1 MNQSYNNR
9 RPLSNLF
16 LLTTAIIL
24 LSSCSKAFRF
34 NSSTIVPA
42 ANGKVSVSQD
52 RNKNY
57 QLKIKV
63 KNLAPSESISRPGS
77 AYVVW
82 LETKDN
88 GTKNIGK
95 LRSSKK
101 LFSPAL
107 KASLTTVSPYEPVRV
122 FITAEN
128 DPNIQYP
135 GYSHVLET
143 DRMN

>member
-1 MNQSYNNR
+1 MYQSYKLR
-9 RPLSNLF
+9 SLSNLV
-16 LLTTAIIL
+16 LLTTVIVL
-24 LSSCSKAFRF
+24 FSSCSKAFRF

-42 ANGKVSVSQD
+42 ANGKVSVSKD

-57 QLKIKV
+57 QLKIKI
-63 KNLAPSESISRPGS
+63 KNLAPSESISSPGS

-88 GTKNIGK
+88 GTKNIGRLK
-95 LRSSKK
+95 SSKK

-107 KASLTTVSPYEPVRV
+107 KASLNTVTPFEPARV

-128 DPNIQYP
+128 NPNIQYP
-135 GYSHVLET
+135 GYSRVLESE
-143 DRMN
+143 RIY